1 VNSVELINSSIK
13 SGQAAPRFESLRQS
27 HIDWLIAQGVPAI
40 AIVMPY
46 AVEIARGIRAADGI
60 FEHDP
65 LGTLWF
71 VFNEPDDTICW
82 DPKTGEVATDL
93 GRAFALGQD
102 EIANPGATSLGRWF
116 HIHESPLDWLRA
128 ARQGIVVLRWEWAFE
143 QLRDVERI
151 AVPEGLVTRY
161 QKSMKPKLPDV
172 GVIPKAVS
180 A

>member
-1 VNSVELINSSIK
+1 MGLSNSCIK
-13 SGQAAPRFESLRQS
+13 SGSDAPRFESLRQS

-46 AVEIARGIRAADGI
+46 ALEIARGIRAEDGI

-65 LGTLWF
+65 VGTAWF

-82 DPKTGEVATDL
+82 NPKTGEVATDL

-102 EIANPGATSLGRWF
+102 EIANPGATSLGQWL
-116 HIHESPLDWLRA
+116 HVHESPLDWLRA
-128 ARQGIVVLRWEWAFE
+128 SRRGIVVLRWEWAFE

-151 AVPEGLVTRY
+151 AVPESLVSRY
-161 QKSMKPKLPDV
+161 EKNMKPKLPAV
-172 GVIPKAVS
+172 GVIQKAV
-180 A
+180 AA